1 MASRFATCSQ
11 FAAALAAALGS
22 HPGAPSMWLPPA
34 AVDMAVKPSFRYIH
48 EPSRA
53 GEDAFASLGNDGMM
67 AELES
72 RIQHSRGGTLRLYGH
87 CRSSFRLAIMICA
100 LR

>member
-1 MASRFATCSQ
+1 
-11 FAAALAAALGS
+11 
-22 HPGAPSMWLPPA
+22 
-34 AVDMAVKPSFRYIH
+34 
-48 EPSRA
+48 
-53 GEDAFASLGNDGMM
+53 MM

>member
-53 GEDAFASLGNDGMM
+53 GEDAFASLGNDGTT
-67 AELES
+67 A
-72 RIQHSRGGTLRLYGH
+72 
-87 CRSSFRLAIMICA
+87 
-100 LR
+100 